1 MFEQSERQVK
11 TLGTPVNAGDLS
23 ADIYSPSEN
32 RSWQFLKTQ
41 AEAPEK
47 PEAKEQRDILQG
59 LLSLPKDKL
68 SAGLSITA
76 DAAREFAD
84 SPDKKAALEK
94 TTPKFQAGMEQSDKD
109 FGKAMGDNWSTLLS
123 ARREVTTVQ
132 SLSMRENMD
141 AAAKAKEIPED
152 KRRSVMGMS
161 ALLLDDAVPRE
172 TKEHLR
178 GALKDYPGMLQS
190 VDNLLKLKERGG
202 KAQEAMEAAQK
213 PLLDAA
219 MSQAATRFVYAKAL
233 EQGKD
238 IGSSLR
244 VKQEGE
250 EIWQRAL
257 SKITGAPMP
266 EVKPALKV

>member
-1 MFEQSERQVK
+1 
-11 TLGTPVNAGDLS
+11 
-23 ADIYSPSEN
+23 
-32 RSWQFLKTQ
+32 
-41 AEAPEK
+41 
-47 PEAKEQRDILQG
+47 
-59 LLSLPKDKL
+59 
-68 SAGLSITA
+68 
-76 DAAREFAD
+76 
-84 SPDKKAALEK
+84 
-94 TTPKFQAGMEQSDKD
+94 
-109 FGKAMGDNWSTLLS
+109 
-123 ARREVTTVQ
+123 
-132 SLSMRENMD
+132 
-141 AAAKAKEIPED
+141 
-152 KRRSVMGMS
+152 MGMS

-178 GALKDYPGMLQS
+178 GALKDYPGMLDS
-190 VDNLLKLKERGG
+190 VDNLLKLKERGE
-202 KAQEAMEAAQK
+202 KAQEALATAQK

-238 IGSSLR
+238 IGTSLR